1 MCSLMGKVCVG
12 ALSGLIVFVKAFV
25 GLELL
30 WGRCE
35 LLHPSDVFYFVG
47 VLALV
52 FADLGVQHSRTILL
66 SMMFILCYSNEL
78 VLHVSLVL
86 SCFIYQFYE

>member
-12 ALSGLIVFVKAFV
+12 AFVKAFV
-25 GLELL
+25 GLDLVC
-30 WGRCE
+30 GVCD
-35 LLHPSDVFYFVG
+35 LLHPSEEVYFVG

-52 FADLGVQHSRTILL
+52 FADHGTLHNWPILL
-66 SMMFILCYSNEL
+66 SMVYILCYNEEL

-86 SCFIYQFYE
+86 SWFIYLYYE